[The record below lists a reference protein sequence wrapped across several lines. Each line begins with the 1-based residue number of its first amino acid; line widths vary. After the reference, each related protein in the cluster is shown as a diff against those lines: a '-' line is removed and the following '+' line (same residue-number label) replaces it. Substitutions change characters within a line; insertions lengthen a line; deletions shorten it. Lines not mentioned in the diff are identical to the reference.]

1 MRLSWGCDNFKAKNI
16 FILSQTEPWEILV
29 RVAIPTRTAC
39 ARGYSHAHNTLIL
52 VYISVRVA
60 IATRTCAWL
69 SHAHVYS
76 IQIRIQVCK
85 MLHLSE
91 STFRYGAL
99 FSSYISKWWLLHVH
113 FECLDNLLPV
123 SDTIWTQLQS

>member
-1 MRLSWGCDNFKAKNI
+1 MLRLSWGCDNIKAKNI

-60 IATRTCAWL
+60 KSHTRILYTNTQPGP
-69 SHAHVYS
+69 YS
-76 IQIRIQVCK
+76 YQ
-85 MLHLSE
+85 
-91 STFRYGAL
+91 TAA
-99 FSSYISKWWLLHVH
+99 
-113 FECLDNLLPV
+113 
-123 SDTIWTQLQS
+123 

>member
-76 IQIRIQVCK
+76 IQIRLLEGGIKDEVIEKSLRELKLQNK
-85 MLHLSE
+85 
-91 STFRYGAL
+91 TK
-99 FSSYISKWWLLHVH
+99 SKR
-113 FECLDNLLPV
+113 
-123 SDTIWTQLQS
+123 

>member
-1 MRLSWGCDNFKAKNI
+1 MLIWGRDNIKAKNI

-76 IQIRIQVCK
+76 IQIR
-85 MLHLSE
+85 LLNAH
-91 STFRYGAL
+91 T
-99 FSSYISKWWLLHVH
+99 SSQK
-113 FECLDNLLPV
+113 
-123 SDTIWTQLQS
+123 